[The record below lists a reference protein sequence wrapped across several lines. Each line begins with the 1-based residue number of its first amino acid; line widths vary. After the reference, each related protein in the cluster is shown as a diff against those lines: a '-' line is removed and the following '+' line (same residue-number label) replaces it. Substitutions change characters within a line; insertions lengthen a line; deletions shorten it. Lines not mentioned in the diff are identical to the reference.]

1 LTGILY
7 GGKLNASE
15 SFGEASMKKPILR
28 VVAVLCVLVL
38 CQQGLKAEFGVKAG
52 LSLAKYQWT
61 TPVPIG
67 FEWGYLTFAA
77 GGLYVEAGRGILSVQ
92 PGVFFTRMGGRYF
105 VEGDSLEFRFDY
117 IQAPVL
123 LKMNI
128 LPSGSV
134 CPFFAFGGY
143 GAYLIKAQ
151 GVLVIDG
158 ERETE
163 NVIEDYERFDAGLV
177 FSGGL
182 DFQFART
189 TVSVECRYAH
199 GLMEALKYP
208 IEGESM
214 KHRSIMALVGI
225 GF

>member
-1 LTGILY
+1 
-7 GGKLNASE
+7 
-15 SFGEASMKKPILR
+15 MKKTV
-28 VVAVLCVLVL
+28 VVALALVCAL
-38 CQQGLKAEFGVKAG
+38 ALFPRGLTAEVGIKAG
-52 LSLAKYQWT
+52 VSFSKYQWT
-61 TPVPIG
+61 TPEPIG
-67 FEWGYLTFAA
+67 FEWGYLPFAA
-77 GGLYVEAGRGILSVQ
+77 GGLYFEAGRGILSVQ
-92 PGVFFTRMGGRYF
+92 PGVFFTRMGGRYA

-117 IQAPVL
+117 IQVPVL

-128 LPSGSV
+128 LPSSGV

-163 NVIEDYERFDAGLV
+163 DLIEEYKRFDAGLV

-189 TVSVECRYAH
+189 TISVECRYVY
-199 GLMEALKYP
+199 GLMDALKDP
-208 IEGESM
+208 AEGEFM

>member
-1 LTGILY
+1 
-7 GGKLNASE
+7 
-15 SFGEASMKKPILR
+15 MKKLILR
-28 VVAVLCVLVL
+28 AVAVIGVLVL
-38 CQQGLKAEFGVKAG
+38 FHQGLTAEVGIKAG

-67 FEWGYLTFAA
+67 FDWGYLPFAA

-92 PGVFFTRMGGRYF
+92 PGVFFTRMGGRYA
-105 VEGDSLEFRFDY
+105 VEGDSLQFRFDY
-117 IQAPVL
+117 IQVPVL
-123 LKMNI
+123 LKMNV
-128 LPSGSV
+128 LPSSSV
-134 CPFFAFGGY
+134 CPFFGFGGY
-143 GAYLIKAQ
+143 GAYLVKAQ

-158 ERETE
+158 ERQVE
-163 NVIEDYERFDAGLV
+163 NIIEEYNKFDAGLV
-177 FSGGL
+177 FAAGL

-199 GLMEALKYP
+199 GLMEASKYP
-208 IEGESM
+208 AEGESM